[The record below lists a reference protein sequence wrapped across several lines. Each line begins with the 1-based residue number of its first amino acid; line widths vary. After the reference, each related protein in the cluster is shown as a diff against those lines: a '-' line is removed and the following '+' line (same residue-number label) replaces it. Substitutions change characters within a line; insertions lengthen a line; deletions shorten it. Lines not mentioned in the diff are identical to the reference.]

1 MKYKKSEGGIL
12 GWQTII
18 VLAIIIVIAII
29 LLGLTGKLGEIG
41 RSIWKGI
48 KDVLPFV

>member
-1 MKYKKSEGGIL
+1 MKNKKSEGLL

-18 VLAIIIVIAII
+18 VLVVIIGTAIV
-29 LLGLTGKLGEIG
+29 LLALTGTLGEIG
-41 RSIWKGI
+41 RNIWKGI

>member
-12 GWQTII
+12 GWQTTI

-29 LLGLTGKLGEIG
+29 LLAVTGKLGEIG
-41 RSIWKGI
+41 QNIWKGI
-48 KDVLPFV
+48 KNVLPFV